1 MAEDKANEFLNEEI
15 ELNQFLKDYISQKI
29 IAHERKLK
37 LDELQAKINDLSV
50 QRSGVSGGIQNMHT
64 TSQGG
69 YPIMRPA
76 PSVPQHHHPS
86 NVPPYPSS
94 SFGAYP
100 GLR

>member
-1 MAEDKANEFLNEEI
+1 MNEDI

-37 LDELQAKINDLSV
+37 LDELQAKINDLNV
-50 QRSGVSGGIQNMHT
+50 QRSGVSSGIQNMHT

-69 YPIMRPA
+69 YPVMRPA
-76 PSVPQHHHPS
+76 PSIPTPLQQNNHPS

-100 GLR
+100 GIR